1 MVQSKTDNITYLRIE
16 SYSDHPE
23 VGRAAKQLVESYMV
37 SRIRVKETGKYLRDA
52 KKLIASLW
60 LRGEDDQF
68 RFTTKT
74 TYYSPASRKQV
85 WMTNR
90 VLKLF
95 RQMIAL
101 GWIAL
106 VKEAVPPHSSKKS
119 TGGLTAIY
127 CRTRKFRD
135 LLKTLSITDV
145 VPNPDMPRV
154 ELRDENENLQE
165 LPDAYLSTTSCQATF
180 SILEQHYALLT
191 ASDIC
196 FADGSPMPLSKLYF
210 VRKYRPDFQHGG
222 RIYAGFQNLPKKDR
236 LGITINGESVASLD
250 ISQLHPALILRL
262 THREDRERSGM
273 LFEALPEVYDMP
285 DYPDLPRAVNKKMI
299 NALINAPSEDS
310 AARSLMNHYY
320 WWDLLE
326 EKWVVRSYKGRQ
338 KRTGGRVFDQ
348 EKPLKAAKEYIAMFN
363 MRHAIMSDAV
373 CSGIGTRLQLLD
385 GQLMEAMISVATAAG
400 VPILPV
406 HDELIIQEKY
416 KTFAV
421 MLLKRAFQVTFKEAG
436 RFGFISVKW
445 MSLLKEELIQL
456 SLADGE

>member
-37 SRIRVKETGKYLRDA
+37 SRKRIKEKGKYLRDA

-101 GWIAL
+101 GWITL

-127 CRTRKFRD
+127 CRTRKFRG

-222 RIYAGFQNLPKKDR
+222 RIYAGFQNLPKRER
-236 LGITINGESVASLD
+236 LRITILGEAVASLD

-262 THREDRERSGM
+262 THSEDKERGGM
-273 LFEALPEVYDMP
+273 LLKALPEVYSMP
-285 DYPDLPRAVNKKMI
+285 NYTDLPRAVHKKLI
-299 NALINAPSEDS
+299 NTLINAPTEAS
-310 AARSLMNHYY
+310 ATRSLINHYY
-320 WWDLLE
+320 WWDIFQD
-326 EKWVVRSYKGRQ
+326 KWVVKSYKGKQ
-338 KRTGGRVFDQ
+338 KREGQKVFAED
-348 EKPLKAAKEYIAMFN
+348 KPLRAAERYVASFKAHHPMLSE
-363 MRHAIMSDAV
+363 AV
-373 CSGIGTRLQLLD
+373 CSGVGSELQLLD
-385 GQLMEAMISVATAAG
+385 GQLMETVINVATKAK
-400 VPILPV
+400 VPILPI
-406 HDELIIQEKY
+406 HDEIIIPKQY
-416 KTFAV
+416 KTFAEI
-421 MLLKRAFQVTFKEAG
+421 LLQRAFQATFKDAG
-436 RFGFISVKW
+436 RFGVINAKW
-445 MSLLKEELIQL
+445 SDIEKEELIEINL
-456 SLADGE
+456 SV

>member
-37 SRIRVKETGKYLRDA
+37 SRKRIKETGKYLRDA

-60 LRGEDDQF
+60 LRGEEDQF

-101 GWIAL
+101 GWITL

-135 LLKTLSITDV
+135 LLKTLSIADV

-222 RIYAGFQNLPKKDR
+222 RIYAGFQNLPKRER
-236 LGITINGESVASLD
+236 LRITILGEAVASLD

-262 THREDRERSGM
+262 THSEDKERGGM
-273 LFEALPEVYDMP
+273 LLKALPEVYSMP
-285 DYPDLPRAVNKKMI
+285 NYTDLPRAVHKKLI
-299 NALINAPSEDS
+299 NTLINAPTEAS
-310 AARSLMNHYY
+310 ATRSLINHYY
-320 WWDLLE
+320 WWDIFQD
-326 EKWVVRSYKGRQ
+326 KWVVKSYKGKQ
-338 KRTGGRVFDQ
+338 KREGQKVFAED
-348 EKPLKAAKEYIAMFN
+348 KPLRAAERYVASFKAHHPMLSE
-363 MRHAIMSDAV
+363 AV
-373 CSGIGTRLQLLD
+373 CSGVGSELQLLD
-385 GQLMEAMISVATAAG
+385 GQLMETVINVATKAK
-400 VPILPV
+400 VPILPI
-406 HDELIIQEKY
+406 HDEIIIPKQY
-416 KTFAV
+416 KTFAEI
-421 MLLKRAFQVTFKEAG
+421 LLQRAFQATFKDAG
-436 RFGFISVKW
+436 RFGVINAKW
-445 MSLLKEELIQL
+445 SDIEKEELIEINL
-456 SLADGE
+456 SV

>member
-222 RIYAGFQNLPKKDR
+222 RIYAGFQNLPKRER
-236 LGITINGESVASLD
+236 LRITILGEAVASLD

-262 THREDRERSGM
+262 THSEDKERGGM
-273 LFEALPEVYDMP
+273 LLKALPEVYSMP
-285 DYPDLPRAVNKKMI
+285 NYTDLPRAVHKKLI
-299 NALINAPSEDS
+299 NTLINAPTEAS
-310 AARSLMNHYY
+310 ATRSLINHYY
-320 WWDLLE
+320 WWDIFQD
-326 EKWVVRSYKGRQ
+326 KWVVKSYKGKQ
-338 KRTGGRVFDQ
+338 KREGQKVFAED
-348 EKPLKAAKEYIAMFN
+348 KPLRAAERYVASFKAHHPMLSE
-363 MRHAIMSDAV
+363 AV
-373 CSGIGTRLQLLD
+373 CSGVGSELQLLD
-385 GQLMEAMISVATAAG
+385 GQLMETVINVATKAK
-400 VPILPV
+400 VPILPI
-406 HDELIIQEKY
+406 HDEIIIPKQY
-416 KTFAV
+416 KTFAEI
-421 MLLKRAFQVTFKEAG
+421 LLQRAFQATFKDAG
-436 RFGFISVKW
+436 RFGVINAKW
-445 MSLLKEELIQL
+445 SDIEKEELIEINL
-456 SLADGE
+456 SV

>member
-165 LPDAYLSTTSCQATF
+165 LPDAYLSTISCQATF

-222 RIYAGFQNLPKKDR
+222 RIYAGFQNLPKRER
-236 LGITINGESVASLD
+236 LRITILGEAVASLD

-262 THREDRERSGM
+262 THSEDKERGGM
-273 LFEALPEVYDMP
+273 LLKALPEVYSMP
-285 DYPDLPRAVNKKMI
+285 NYTDLPRAVHKKLI
-299 NALINAPSEDS
+299 NTLINAPTEAS
-310 AARSLMNHYY
+310 ATRSLINHYY
-320 WWDLLE
+320 WWDIFQD
-326 EKWVVRSYKGRQ
+326 KWVVKSYKGKQ
-338 KRTGGRVFDQ
+338 KREGQKVFAED
-348 EKPLKAAKEYIAMFN
+348 KPLRAAERYVASFKAHHPMLSE
-363 MRHAIMSDAV
+363 AV
-373 CSGIGTRLQLLD
+373 CSGVGSELQLLD
-385 GQLMEAMISVATAAG
+385 GQLMETVINVATKAK
-400 VPILPV
+400 VPILPI
-406 HDELIIQEKY
+406 HDEIIIPKQY
-416 KTFAV
+416 KTFAEI
-421 MLLKRAFQVTFKEAG
+421 LLQRAFQATFKDAG
-436 RFGFISVKW
+436 RFGVINAKW
-445 MSLLKEELIQL
+445 SDIEKEELIEINL
-456 SLADGE
+456 SV

>member
-1 MVQSKTDNITYLRIE
+1 MTDDIAYLRIE
-16 SYSDHPE
+16 SYSEHPE
-23 VGRAAKQLVESYMV
+23 VGRAAEVLVESYMV
-37 SRIRVKETGKYLRDA
+37 SRARRREQEKYLRDA
-52 KKLIASLW
+52 RKLIASLW
-60 LRGEDDQF
+60 LKGEEDLF
-68 RFTTKT
+68 RFTTKAA
-74 TYYSPASRKQV
+74 YYSTAGRKQV
-85 WMTNR
+85 WMTRR

-95 RQMIAL
+95 RQMTAL
-101 GWIAL
+101 GWITL
-106 VKEAVPPHSSKKS
+106 VKEAVPPQSSRKS
-119 TGGLTAIY
+119 SGGLTAIY
-127 CRTRKFRD
+127 RRTRKFRN
-135 LLKTLSITDV
+135 LLKTLSVKDI

-154 ELRDENENLQE
+154 ELRDENENLKE
-165 LPDAYLSTTSCQATF
+165 LPDTYLSTTSCKATF

-196 FADGSPMPLSKLYF
+196 FADGSPVPLSKLYF

-222 RIYAGFQNLPKKDR
+222 RIYAGFQNLHKKDR

-273 LFEALPEVYDMP
+273 LFEALPEVYEMP
-285 DYPDLPRAVNKKMI
+285 DYPDLPRAVHKKMI

-348 EKPLKAAKEYIAMFN
+348 EKPLKAAKEYIAMFK
-363 MRHAIMSDAV
+363 MRHAMMSDAV

-421 MLLKRAFQVTFKEAG
+421 MLLKRAFQSTFKKAG
-436 RFGFISVKW
+436 SFGQTKAKW
-445 MSLLKEELIQL
+445 VSRDSQQNIQINL
-456 SLADGE
+456 SDGHF